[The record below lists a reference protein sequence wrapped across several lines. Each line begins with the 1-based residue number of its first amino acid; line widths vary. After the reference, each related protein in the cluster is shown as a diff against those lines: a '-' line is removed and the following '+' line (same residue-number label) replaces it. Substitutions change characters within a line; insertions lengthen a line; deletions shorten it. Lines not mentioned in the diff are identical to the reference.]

1 MPLPLGGSD
10 HRKDSRLEKQHVDS
24 ITSELGDWS
33 DFVLIPWSALAT
45 WNKHSWTVF
54 WSSFQGY
61 PTCQVLV
68 MCQVPDMKDGQVGCP
83 WKGFSKYSTGL
94 HWDGTQNIC
103 LSIKNFDSKCN
114 IKLPGSFRNPPPLPP
129 KKQYEYFYCILSVLH
144 QIFAN
149 KLGELW
155 LLDLTLCLENDFCK

>member
-1 MPLPLGGSD
+1 MFPVALMPLSQTEYNHFSLRHTRETFTTWETNKKTNGMPLPLGGSD

-83 WKGFSKYSTGL
+83 WKGFSKYRSGL
-94 HWDGTQNIC
+94 HWGGTQNWGKGRY
-103 LSIKNFDSKCN
+103 LSKTLFLIFVYLSK
-114 IKLPGSFRNPPPLPP
+114 ILIRN
-129 KKQYEYFYCILSVLH
+129 V
-144 QIFAN
+144 
-149 KLGELW
+149 
-155 LLDLTLCLENDFCK
+155 T